1 MTGIAIDVEVGSES
15 AKKSLSEI
23 NRQLATLVTQ
33 AKLTNNSLNGFNVSG
48 FKSVNTQIASN
59 QIEETFVVP
68 KDIVN
73 EQLGFAAK
81 SLPEI
86 VIEVGKEP

>member
-1 MTGIAIDVEVGSES
+1 MAFLGNFDFAEMAPLLLENGIVLC
-15 AKKSLSEI
+15 KSLIEKG
-23 NRQLATLVTQ
+23 RV
-33 AKLTNNSLNGFNVSG
+33 
-48 FKSVNTQIASN
+48 ASN